1 MNSANKV
8 ADIFGAAGLAFSTL
22 GKLTM
27 QLHSSENANAGT
39 KWSDDEIEMLRNSIK
54 RFGEDLEKISE
65 HIKDKT
71 VTQIHG
77 SLKKKTFEAA
87 GVSLPRTNQAN
98 SQSNLLPNL
107 AGSPTQQTVVVV
119 QQPPMITSKS
129 TAEVTLNMLNAS
141 ENEVDVEGLNFEGA
155 NEVVNS

>member
-1 MNSANKV
+1 M
-8 ADIFGAAGLAFSTL
+8 
-22 GKLTM
+22 
-27 QLHSSENANAGT
+27 
-39 KWSDDEIEMLRNSIK
+39 
-54 RFGEDLEKISE
+54 
-65 HIKDKT
+65 
-71 VTQIHG
+71 
-77 SLKKKTFEAA
+77 KKKTFEAA
-87 GVSLPRTNQAN
+87 GVSLPRSNQAN
-98 SQSNLLPNL
+98 SQANILPNL